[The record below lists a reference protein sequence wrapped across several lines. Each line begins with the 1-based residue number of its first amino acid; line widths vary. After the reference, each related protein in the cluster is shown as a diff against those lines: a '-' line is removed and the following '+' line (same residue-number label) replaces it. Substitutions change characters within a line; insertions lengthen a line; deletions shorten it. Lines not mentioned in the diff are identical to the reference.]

1 MAVNRGKIPDYFINK
16 RNTIIQIVFTTVF
29 AFVFINI
36 YKPFGSQHWY
46 NITQL
51 QFFLF
56 SGLLVIQGMV
66 IVLLSRIVMFRVKK
80 RHIINVRYYAIMI
93 AMEIVVMSAFY
104 ATYEKLIIKDPRIF
118 IDLWY
123 VAGGNTALILLIP
136 YLISLLFFA
145 WQDKKHNLEK
155 LIREKAGG
163 EQPQFMPFR
172 DEKEALKL
180 TIKTSSLFYIESNDN
195 YVTIYYADG
204 QVVKKFLLRNSLKK
218 MEELLAGYPVLRC
231 HRFFMVNISQVKMV
245 RKGKKGF
252 EIEMNMPDHRIIP
265 VTKTYEEQVIRFF
278 NPEKS
283 FDKSLA

>member
-1 MAVNRGKIPDYFINK
+1 MAGEKRKIPGFFINK
-16 RNTIIQIVFTTVF
+16 RNTIVQIVFTTIF

-36 YKPFGSQHWY
+36 YKPFGSERWY

-66 IVLLSRIVMFRVKK
+66 IVLLSRIIMFQVKK
-80 RHIINVRYYAIMI
+80 WRTITIRYYTVMI
-93 AMEIVVMSAFY
+93 AMEIIVMAAFY
-104 ATYEKLIIKDPRIF
+104 AIYEKLIIKDDRIF

-136 YLISLLFFA
+136 YLISSLYFA

-155 LIREKAGG
+155 LIKEKVGG
-163 EQPQFMPFR
+163 EQSQFIPFS

-180 TIKTSSLFYIESNDN
+180 TIKTSDLFYIESSDN

-204 QVVKKFLLRNSLKK
+204 AAVKKFLLRNSMKK
-218 MEELLAGYPVLRC
+218 MEELLKPYPVLRC
-231 HRFFMVNISQVKMV
+231 HRFFMVNISLVKMV
-245 RKGKKGF
+245 RKGKKGY
-252 EIEMNMPDHRIIP
+252 EIEMNMPDRRTIP
-265 VTKTYEEQVIRFF
+265 VTKTYEEQVIKCF
-278 NPEKS
+278 NPEK
-283 FDKSLA
+283 